1 MAVFH
6 KWGTWV
12 QVICNDLETLPEHRS
27 RNWKCSRSIWVLWPW
42 QALVRSQ
49 SNPEE
54 DWWSLGPSF
63 LGSSEPHN
71 SCRRDMFHRFHLHP
85 SRLCNIPCTLQG
97 LRGHCQA
104 SLRPH
109 QSCKLQIIELGLQNL
124 GLGLCKTRI
133 VKLGRET
140 CDRTRCSWN
149 SCLQARQGR
158 SNRGTHPT

>member
-71 SCRRDMFHRFHLHP
+71 SCRRDMFHQFHLHP
-85 SRLCNIPCTLQG
+85 SRLCSIPCTLQG
-97 LRGHCQA
+97 LQGHCQA
-104 SLRPH
+104 SLHPH
-109 QSCKLQIIELGLQNL
+109 QSCTLQITKLGLWNL
-124 GLGLCKTRI
+124 GGRPATEPGVVDTLVARLVRVDRI
-133 VKLGRET
+133 EGPVQL
-140 CDRTRCSWN
+140 N
-149 SCLQARQGR
+149 HLPP
-158 SNRGTHPT
+158 PTGHLW